1 VTRKPIMAVVALLG
15 GCLCLAQAQSSSK
28 KRIEAFAKL
37 PDWSGLWELDAFA
50 GQSAGQQL
58 NPEHLRMYRAYIDA
72 MHPEFNAAW
81 RVKYDTA
88 KKALDAAIAADPD
101 HPPVTFQPCVAPPFP
116 ATVLPGIYE
125 WRVTP
130 EETTL
135 ISTMG
140 SVRHIYTD
148 GRAHPPADELWPTLM
163 GDSVGHWD
171 GDTLV
176 VDTVATRRELAIVEP
191 GVFETVVPMSDQ
203 LHFTERIQMVKP
215 NEMQIQFTTEDSVAL
230 AKSLEVTITWDR
242 VTDINRMTNE
252 NECDPSTDRHP
263 VVNGRFTT
271 VVH

>member
-1 VTRKPIMAVVALLG
+1 MGRCATSILTDAPI
-15 GCLCLAQAQSSSK
+15 
-28 KRIEAFAKL
+28 
-37 PDWSGLWELDAFA
+37 
-50 GQSAGQQL
+50 
-58 NPEHLRMYRAYIDA
+58 LR
-72 MHPEFNAAW
+72 
-81 RVKYDTA
+81 
-88 KKALDAAIAADPD
+88 
-101 HPPVTFQPCVAPPFP
+101 Q
-116 ATVLPGIYE
+116 
-125 WRVTP
+125 
-130 EETTL
+130 
-135 ISTMG
+135 
-140 SVRHIYTD
+140 
-148 GRAHPPADELWPTLM
+148 DELWPTLM

-176 VDTVATRRELAIVEP
+176 VDTVATRRELALVEP

-215 NEMQIQFTTEDSVAL
+215 DEMQIQFTTEDSVAL

>member
-1 VTRKPIMAVVALLG
+1 MAVVLAMLS
-15 GCLCLAQAQSSSK
+15 GCLCLAQAQTSSK
-28 KRIEAFAKL
+28 KRLEAFARL

-58 NPEHLRMYRAYIDA
+58 TPDGLRKYQAYIAA
-72 MHPEFNAAW
+72 MHPAFNAEW
-81 RVKYDTA
+81 EPKYDEV
-88 KKALDAAIAADPD
+88 KRALDAAIAADPD
-101 HPPVTFQPCVAPPFP
+101 HPPATLQPCVAPPFP
-116 ATVLPGIYE
+116 ATVRPGIFE

-135 ISTMG
+135 LTTMG

-148 GRAHPPADELWPTLM
+148 GRAHPPKDELWPTRM
-163 GDSVGHWD
+163 GDSVGHWE

-176 VDTVATRRELAIVEP
+176 VDTVATKPELEIVER
-191 GVFETVVPMSDQ
+191 GVFATVVPMSDQ
-203 LHFTERIQMVKP
+203 LHFVERIRMVNR

-230 AKSLEVTITWDR
+230 AKPLEVTVTWER

-252 NECDPSTDRHP
+252 NECDPANDRHP

-271 VVH
+271 VVR